1 MKIIQTDKMGL
12 PIYSWVTDL
21 EEECMQQA
29 INLSNLPFAFSHIAL
44 MPDAHLGF
52 GMPIGGV
59 LATLGEIIPN
69 AVGVDIGCGM
79 MACKTNIRN
88 YDSLKI
94 EQIIKDIRNSI
105 PVGHRWRSR
114 PLINKLPPYA
124 HLLIVKKH
132 AEDALLQLGTLGGGN
147 HFIELQK
154 DKDNYLWVMIHSGSR
169 NIGKQIADYYNKEAI
184 TLNKKTRSPVPKS
197 YNLAHLSLN
206 SAIGQKYLEE
216 MQFCVSFAK
225 LNRDLMLQ
233 EVKEILINHFPNI
246 SFGEIINIEH
256 NYARI
261 ENHFGKRVVVHR
273 KGATYAGNNKTG
285 IIPGSQGT
293 KSFIVKGKGNE
304 DSFHSCSHGAGRV
317 MGRMEAKRILNLKE
331 EKQILDKLGIIHS
344 IRNVRDL
351 DEAPSAYKDIEEVME
366 NQKDLID
373 ILIELFPLGVVKG

>member
-44 MPDAHLGF
+44 MPDAHSGF

-94 EQIIKDIRNSI
+94 EQIIKDIKNSI

-124 HLLIVKKH
+124 HLPIVKKH

-169 NIGKQIADYYNKEAI
+169 NRI
-184 TLNKKTRSPVPKS
+184 TRKS
-197 YNLAHLSLN
+197 MCL
-206 SAIGQKYLEE
+206 
-216 MQFCVSFAK
+216 C
-225 LNRDLMLQ
+225 
-233 EVKEILINHFPNI
+233 IN
-246 SFGEIINIEH
+246 
-256 NYARI
+256 
-261 ENHFGKRVVVHR
+261 V
-273 KGATYAGNNKTG
+273 
-285 IIPGSQGT
+285 
-293 KSFIVKGKGNE
+293 
-304 DSFHSCSHGAGRV
+304 
-317 MGRMEAKRILNLKE
+317 
-331 EKQILDKLGIIHS
+331 
-344 IRNVRDL
+344 
-351 DEAPSAYKDIEEVME
+351 
-366 NQKDLID
+366 
-373 ILIELFPLGVVKG
+373 